1 MHGFISAPLF
11 HMSIFMPMAYCWDHY
26 SFAIYFEIR
35 VHDTL
40 ALLFFLKSALAN
52 QHLLYF
58 LTNFRNVCSSY
69 VKNAIGILI
78 GIALNLLIALVL

>member
-1 MHGFISAPLF
+1 MGLF
-11 HMSIFMPMAYCWDHY
+11 LLRCSICLFLCQWHTVGITTALQYILKLGCMMP
-26 SFAIYFEIR
+26 
-35 VHDTL
+35 L